1 MEYNG
6 YGFIFSTFL
15 LVGFSLH
22 MLFTNIG
29 NTYLNKLLAAMMLMR
44 GLQIV
49 YFIAVNTGETFV
61 VSILFKSLGPFL
73 GVYGAFLYLYVRG
86 FIRDESCLKRRDLLH
101 FIPLLVGF
109 IDLIP
114 YYFLDAV
121 PWADLISDIIARRA
135 FFNQNNIGFFP
146 YYATIL
152 VRNGLLVTYFILA
165 WRIVLRSN
173 IIMNRQNNPIITNW
187 ILFFMV
193 ITTLSNLNLLIN
205 SFISISNG
213 ASAANLF
220 LSNYRVYI
228 QSTILLGF
236 FGYVFYKP
244 KVLYGFVFVS
254 KEYVVTG
261 KSTCKDMGEQKQEDE
276 HFVHQQSENSGN
288 TRKQSPAIR
297 EEEIERLK
305 AQMISLMETEQ
316 PFLDPDFSLGDL
328 ANKMHLPQHHCSYIL
343 NEYVGKNF
351 REWVN
356 EFRVNFFIERYPSLI
371 TSQTIVS
378 IALASGFKNKNT
390 FYSAFE
396 KVTDQTPS
404 EYFSKQLY

>member
-1 MEYNG
+1 MEYNT
-6 YGFIFSTFL
+6 YIFIFSAFL
-15 LVGFSLH
+15 LLGFSLH

-61 VSILFKSLGPFL
+61 VSLIFKSLGPFL
-73 GVYGAFLYLYVRG
+73 VVYGAFLYLYVRG
-86 FIRDESCLKRRDLLH
+86 FISDESCLKKRDLLH
-101 FIPLLVGF
+101 FIPLLIAF
-109 IDLIP
+109 IDTIP
-114 YYFLDAV
+114 YYFLDAAT
-121 PWADLISDIIARRA
+121 WADFISDIITQRA
-135 FFNQNNIGFFP
+135 FFNQKNFGLFP
-146 YYATIL
+146 YYSTTL
-152 VRNGLLVTYFILA
+152 VRNGLLMTYFILA
-165 WRIVLRSN
+165 WRIVLRSG
-173 IIMNRQNNPIITNW
+173 IIKNRQSNPIVTNW
-187 ILFFMV
+187 IIFFLV

-213 ASAANLF
+213 ASAGNLF

-228 QSTILLGF
+228 QSAILLGF

-254 KEYVVTG
+254 KEYAVTG
-261 KSTCKDMGEQKQEDE
+261 KSTSKDTVVQEQEGELIEN
-276 HFVHQQSENSGN
+276 QQTENIGN

-305 AQMISLMETEQ
+305 AQMILLIETER
-316 PFLDPDFSLGDL
+316 PFLDPYFSLGDL
-328 ANKMHLPQHHCSYIL
+328 ANKMRLPQHQCSYLL

-396 KVTDQTPS
+396 KATGQTPS
-404 EYFSKQLY
+404 QYFGN